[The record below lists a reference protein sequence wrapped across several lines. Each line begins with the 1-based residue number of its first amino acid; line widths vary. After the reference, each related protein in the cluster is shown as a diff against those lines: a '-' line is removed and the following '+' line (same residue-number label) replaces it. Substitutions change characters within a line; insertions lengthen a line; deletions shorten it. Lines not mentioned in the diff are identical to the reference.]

1 MQIKSK
7 SNYFLQNFFL
17 LRISCNN
24 IIENATHS
32 QYIKAILSAKERND
46 LTSKSEKYQSDSF
59 VRNNLNVRFI
69 VVISIIFAAFY
80 PSDLRDITITALED
94 AYLGVT
100 VFVALTLLIFYG
112 AESFYNIDLRRF
124 IGSSR
129 KFQIPICSLLGALP
143 GCGGAVVVITAYN
156 SGGITLGAVVATL
169 TSTMGDAAFLL
180 IATRP
185 DTALFLLP
193 SCWIIG
199 SLFGYL
205 VDFFYTDKGYDV
217 NKSPIKIERIH
228 KFSVRHK
235 FFLILLL
242 PGILLGILRL
252 SFVEM
257 PEGLEN
263 FSSLIAICGAFLGL
277 LIWVFSPIKYIAHE
291 KDSSTIRAIE
301 ETCFISIWVILA
313 FLAFEYA
320 VYWTSIDLKALF
332 SSAYWLLPLFAVG
345 IGLIPGC
352 GPQILVTTLYI
363 NGLIPFAA
371 LIGNAISNDGDALF
385 PALAIS
391 PRVAIMATLLSTIPA
406 LIVSYLVYF
415 LAPSFLS

>member
-1 MQIKSK
+1 MIV
-7 SNYFLQNFFL
+7 
-17 LRISCNN
+17 
-24 IIENATHS
+24 
-32 QYIKAILSAKERND
+32 
-46 LTSKSEKYQSDSF
+46 LT
-59 VRNNLNVRFI
+59 
-69 VVISIIFAAFY
+69 A
-80 PSDLRDITITALED
+80 
-94 AYLGVT
+94 
-100 VFVALTLLIFYG
+100 
-112 AESFYNIDLRRF
+112 
-124 IGSSR
+124 
-129 KFQIPICSLLGALP
+129 
-143 GCGGAVVVITAYN
+143 
-156 SGGITLGAVVATL
+156 
-169 TSTMGDAAFLL
+169 TMGDAAFLL

-205 VDFFYTDKGYDV
+205 VDFVYTDKGYDIH
-217 NKSPIKIERIH
+217 KSPIKIKRIH
-228 KFSVRHK
+228 KFSVWHK

-257 PEGLEN
+257 PEALEN
-263 FSSLIAICGAFLGL
+263 FSSLIAICGVFLGL